1 MLSATT
7 AHHDFIRFPLDIA
20 KVLACGTACNRL
32 GAALRV
38 PALEIDLALHDWL
51 KYRAAPET
59 FHRVFRDPYLEQAI
73 SRAFGLLAVLG
84 LILQIRG
91 WRGWR
96 FSRLAIS
103 VPVLEATFVAA
114 NNVFGILVTCCG

>member
-1 MLSATT
+1 MTSFGSLWTSRKSW
-7 AHHDFIRFPLDIA
+7 HVVPRVIGW
-20 KVLACGTACNRL
+20 VLLCAFL
-32 GAALRV
+32 
-38 PALEIDLALHDWL
+38 ALEIDLALHDWL
-51 KYRAAPET
+51 QYRAAPET

-96 FSRLAIS
+96 FSRIAIS